1 MKVSDL
7 LNVLAHLPGELEVDA
22 THLEL
27 EIEGKVIAVEH
38 ALANILSGK
47 HVATP
52 PAEPV

>member
-7 LNVLAHLPGELEVDA
+7 LNVLAHIPGEVEIDVKDFVIEV
-22 THLEL
+22 
-27 EIEGKVIAVEH
+27 EGKIVSAEH

-47 HVATP
+47 HVTTP